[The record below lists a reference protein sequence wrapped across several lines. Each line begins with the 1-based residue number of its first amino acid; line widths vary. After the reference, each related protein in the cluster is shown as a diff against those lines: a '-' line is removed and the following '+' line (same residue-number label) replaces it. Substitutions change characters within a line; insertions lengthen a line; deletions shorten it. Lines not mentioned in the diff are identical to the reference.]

1 MKLTILALFI
11 ILPLSLLYGQQND
24 LFADMSPPC
33 AFESDSNAF
42 ENGLLSPSEGT
53 QVVAIDILVAPGEV
67 FTLSEIEA
75 NFFSVSVLTNA
86 DITYYQDDNGLP
98 GSVLS
103 TMIDVSPTTVFDIGS
118 FGIFIWKAI
127 FEVPNFDFAGQAGE
141 ETRYWISITFSNSDG
156 NDDLYWETKSIGQQ
170 GLRPAVNDNG
180 AGWELIDPGSTQHK
194 ECVYVFSGEC
204 NLLSVASNS
213 LNNITVFPN
222 PAREIISV
230 SLPTAGALQIVN
242 PLGTVLYEKNLDMGI
257 HNISI
262 PEFSSGLHFVQLITE
277 TGRSV
282 SKVILE

>member
-1 MKLTILALFI
+1 MLPQTFLF
-11 ILPLSLLYGQQND
+11 GQQSD

-204 NLLSVASNS
+204 DLLSIAANS
-213 LNNITVFPN
+213 LNRITVYPN
-222 PAREIISV
+222 PAKDMISV
-230 SLPTAGALQIVN
+230 SVPSAGSLQIIS
-242 PLGTVLYEKNLDMGI
+242 PQGTVLYKNDHTMGI

-262 PEFSSGLHFVQLITE
+262 PELSSGVHFVQFVTE
-277 TGRSV
+277 NGRSV
-282 SKVILE
+282 SKMIVE